1 VNGVKSSPVSSWELT
16 TLEAIATKDGYGF
29 VDGPFGSNLPA
40 SKLKFRTLK
49 TE

>member
-1 VNGVKSSPVSSWELT
+1 MHGDEMSEWNQM
-16 TLEAIATKDGYGF
+16 TLGSIATKDGYGL

-40 SKLKFRTLK
+40 SCY